1 MNNKKKYLIA
11 IIAFVVCSAMFFLA
25 IKAQR
30 MYANNVTNKQV
41 SQSKDEDAKKSAK
54 STVESKKEVGNETK
68 ASDPSKTTDTSK
80 AADKSKDPTKS
91 GEKDANKQTAAVPQE
106 NKASSNSENKAASND
121 SKGSATAETPAPKQ
135 STETPNPNEEPTF
148 VFIDT
153 VHGDKVI
160 LQKNVDME
168 GETVGYITCKLLDEA
183 KIKYKVTGS
192 ASTLYFAAIDGLEEK
207 KAGRLSG
214 WCYYVK
220 KKGDTRFHKPN
231 VGTGQWI
238 YNKGDLVVW
247 KYLADGIHDGYS
259 DDWDK

>member
-1 MNNKKKYLIA
+1 MNNKKKYIIA
-11 IIAFVVCSAMFFLA
+11 IVAFIVCSFMFTFA

-30 MYANNVTNKQV
+30 MYANKVTNQETSAKS
-41 SQSKDEDAKKSAK
+41 SQSKSVNSKDASKSSGETKKTEDSKTVANDASK
-54 STVESKKEVGNETK
+54 STSN
-68 ASDPSKTTDTSK
+68 DPSK
-80 AADKSKDPTKS
+80 DP
-91 GEKDANKQTAAVPQE
+91 ANK
-106 NKASSNSENKAASND
+106 NKEESKPNSNSAISN
-121 SKGSATAETPAPKQ
+121 SSPSSTNSATEQGNASKESAPDTK
-135 STETPNPNEEPTF
+135 PNEEATF

-153 VHGDKVI
+153 VNGNKTI
-160 LQKNVDME
+160 LQKPVDME

-183 KIKYKVTGS
+183 KIKYRTTGS

-231 VGTGQWI
+231 IGSGQWI
-238 YNKGDLVVW
+238 YKKGDLVVW

>member
-1 MNNKKKYLIA
+1 MNNKKKYLMA
-11 IIAFVVCSAMFFLA
+11 LIAFVVCSAMFFLA

-41 SQSKDEDAKKSAK
+41 SQSKDEDTKKAPK
-54 STVESKKEVGNETK
+54 AAEESKKEGENAAK
-68 ASDPSKTTDTSK
+68 PSDTPQSTDNSK
-80 AADKSKDPTKS
+80 AADKAKDSTKN
-91 GEKDANKQTAAVPQE
+91 GEKTATAPQ
-106 NKASSNSENKAASND
+106 ENKAASND
-121 SKGSATAETPAPKQ
+121 SKGSVTAEAAAPKQ
-135 STETPNPNEEPTF
+135 SAETPNPNEEPTF

-160 LQKNVDME
+160 LQKHVEME

-183 KIKYKVTGS
+183 KIKYKTTGS

-238 YNKGDLVVW
+238 YNKGDIVVW